1 MAKSIVRGFSLFAA
15 GENFAGYVK
24 NIKLPDFKIV
34 TGERRSGDLDFTT
47 KVDLGMEA
55 LDLGFTLFGYSKRAL
70 KQFGLF
76 SGSKSQ
82 FTIKGAI
89 LEGSDESTVTHH
101 VTGFVTEMT
110 PNEWVGGE
118 DTEIGF
124 VVSIDYYKLDY
135 DSVIMH
141 EIGEGKR
148 IINGVDQLAS
158 LRKSLGL

>member
-1 MAKSIVRGFSLFAA
+1 
-15 GENFAGYVK
+15 
-24 NIKLPDFKIV
+24 
-34 TGERRSGDLDFTT
+34 
-47 KVDLGMEA
+47 
-55 LDLGFTLFGYSKRAL
+55 
-70 KQFGLF
+70 
-76 SGSKSQ
+76 
-82 FTIKGAI
+82 
-89 LEGSDESTVTHH
+89 
-101 VTGFVTEMT
+101 MT